1 MAIPTLARLHR
12 AVKLRHPNVKMG
24 DVSETAEG
32 DLQVSGEIA
41 AGRPGGVQP
50 IQAVQKA
57 VAVLN
62 LFTSQEPELTLGDIA
77 ERLDMSRATAHRYLI
92 TLRPTNLLAYETS
105 RGVYSL
111 GVKTLDYAAVV
122 HDSAKFASA
131 FVRRAEPVL
140 RRLSEE
146 TNYTAVASVWNGDS
160 PVLVRIGTHVR
171 RMVVIATMPL
181 YSCLPVFESAQ
192 GRVFLAFSEEAR
204 RTHASDPRLR
214 ELEPELELARKER
227 FVSHDVAEDGGTT
240 TMAVPV
246 LVDDTLVG
254 VIATLAFMTTV
265 RAPDRQLARKAL
277 TRAAADLSTRI
288 RTDTT

>member
-1 MAIPTLARLHR
+1 MD
-12 AVKLRHPNVKMG
+12 
-24 DVSETAEG
+24 DVSEAADG
-32 DLQVSGEIA
+32 DLQVNGEVV

-62 LFTSQEPELTLGDIA
+62 LFTTQEPELTLGDIA

-92 TLRPTNLLAYETS
+92 TLRTTNLLAYEPS

-122 HDSAKFASA
+122 HNSAKFASA

-146 TNYTAVASVWNGDS
+146 TDYTAVASVWNGDS
-160 PVLVRIGTHVR
+160 PVLVRIGTPVR

-181 YSCLPVFESAQ
+181 YSCLPVFDSAQ
-192 GRVFLAFSEEAR
+192 GRVFLAFSEQAR
-204 RTHASDPRLR
+204 RVHASDPRLR
-214 ELEPELELARKER
+214 ELEPELELARRER
-227 FVSHDVAEDGGTT
+227 FVSHDVTEDGGTT

-246 LVDDTLVG
+246 LVEDTLVG
-254 VIATLAFMTTV
+254 VIATLAFKTTV
-265 RAPDRQLARKAL
+265 REPDRPLVRKAL
-277 TRAAADLSTRI
+277 TQAATELSARI
-288 RTDTT
+288 SVDAT

>member
-1 MAIPTLARLHR
+1 
-12 AVKLRHPNVKMG
+12 MG
-24 DVSETAEG
+24 DVTKSAEAVRAG
-32 DLQVSGEIA
+32 DVRMSGERAEMEASGI

-92 TLRPTNLLAYETS
+92 TLRSTNLLAYQVS

-111 GVKTLDYAAVV
+111 GVKTLDYASVV
-122 HDSAKFASA
+122 HHSAKFASA

-140 RRLSEE
+140 RRLSEQ

-160 PVLVRIGTHVR
+160 PVLVRMGTQVGGL
-171 RMVVIATMPL
+171 VVIAAMPL
-181 YSCLPVFESAQ
+181 YSCLPVFDSAQ

-204 RTHASDPRLR
+204 RSQATDPRLR
-214 ELEPELELARKER
+214 ELEPELERVRKEK
-227 FVSHDVAEDGGTT
+227 FASHDVPTDGGTT

-246 LVDDTLVG
+246 LVDNTLVG
-254 VIATLAFMTTV
+254 VVATLVFNTTV
-265 RAPDRQLARKAL
+265 CEPDRLPIREAL
-277 TRAAADLSTRI
+277 TRAATELSTRV
-288 RTDTT
+288 RTDATAPRPRPI

>member
-1 MAIPTLARLHR
+1 
-12 AVKLRHPNVKMG
+12 MG
-24 DVSETAEG
+24 YVSESADG
-32 DLQVSGEIA
+32 DLQVDGEIVA
-41 AGRPGGVQP
+41 ERPGGVQP

-62 LFTSQEPELTLGDIA
+62 LFTSQEPELTLGTIA

-92 TLRPTNLLAYETS
+92 TLRATNLLAYETA
-105 RGVYSL
+105 RGVYTL

-131 FVRRAEPVL
+131 FVRRTEPVL

-146 TNYTAVASVWNGDS
+146 TNHTAVASVWNGDC
-160 PVLVRIGTHVR
+160 PVLVRTGIPVQ
-171 RMVVIATMPL
+171 RMVVIATMPM
-181 YSCLPVFESAQ
+181 YSCLPVFDSAQ
-192 GRVFLAFSEEAR
+192 GRIFLAFSADAR

-214 ELEPELELARKER
+214 ELEPELELARR
-227 FVSHDVAEDGGTT
+227 DQFVRHDVAEDGGTT

-254 VIATLAFMTTV
+254 VIATLAFKTTMQG
-265 RAPDRQLARKAL
+265 PDRLLARKAL